1 MIQTREYL
9 LEYFEK
15 KNIEYKEYSHEKLFT
30 VKDSKKLRGAI
41 AGAHTKNLFLK
52 DKKNNLFLISC
63 LESRMIDLKKVRSA
77 LLAKNL
83 SFCSENILLKVLGVG
98 AGSVTPFGLINDI
111 EKKTK
116 FYFDKSI
123 LDFETVNFHPLIN
136 NYTVNMSVKN
146 FMNFIKSL
154 NVELH
159 LINLEVYRVE

>member
-1 MIQTREYL
+1 MI
-9 LEYFEK
+9 
-15 KNIEYKEYSHEKLFT
+15 
-30 VKDSKKLRGAI
+30 
-41 AGAHTKNLFLK
+41 LK
-52 DKKNNLFLISC
+52 
-63 LESRMIDLKKVRSA
+63 
-77 LLAKNL
+77 
-83 SFCSENILLKVLGVG
+83 
-98 AGSVTPFGLINDI
+98 
-111 EKKTK
+111 KKTK

>member
-1 MIQTREYL
+1 
-9 LEYFEK
+9 
-15 KNIEYKEYSHEKLFT
+15 
-30 VKDSKKLRGAI
+30 
-41 AGAHTKNLFLK
+41 
-52 DKKNNLFLISC
+52 
-63 LESRMIDLKKVRSA
+63 MIDLKKVRSA

>member
-111 EKKTK
+111 EKKNQ
-116 FYFDKSI
+116 I
-123 LDFETVNFHPLIN
+123 LF
-136 NYTVNMSVKN
+136 
-146 FMNFIKSL
+146 
-154 NVELH
+154 
-159 LINLEVYRVE
+159 